1 MHAPTPELPDIA
13 AMRRHYNLGALREA
27 DMDADPIAQFTAWF
41 RDAVGAQ
48 IVEPNAMS
56 LATVWPDGRPL
67 LRTVLLKH
75 FDARGFVFY
84 TNLESRKAQQLQQN
98 PHVALLFPWL
108 PLERQVIITGAVQPL
123 SMVESVKYFLT
134 RPRDSQLGAWASRQ
148 SSPISGRHVLEQE
161 WAAIKRKFAAGEV
174 PMPDFWGGFLV
185 VPETIEFWQGGA
197 DRLHD
202 RILYT
207 RDGAQAWRIGR
218 LAP

>member
-1 MHAPTPELPDIA
+1 
-13 AMRRHYNLGALREA
+13 MRRQYNLGALREA
-27 DMDADPIAQFTAWF
+27 DMDVDPIAQFTAWF
-41 RDAVGAQ
+41 RDAVSSQ

-56 LATVWPDGRPL
+56 LATAWPDGRPL

-75 FDARGFVFY
+75 FDERGFVFY
-84 TNLESRKAQQLQQN
+84 TNLESRKARQLKAN
-98 PHVALLFPWL
+98 PQAALLFPWL
-108 PLERQVIITGAVQPL
+108 LLERQVIITGAVQPL
-123 SMVESVKYFLT
+123 SMAQSVKYFFT
-134 RPRDSQLGAWASRQ
+134 RPRDSQLSAWASKQ
-148 SSPISGRHVLEQE
+148 SSPISSRQVLEQE

-174 PMPDFWGGFLV
+174 PMPDFWGGFCV

-207 RDGAQAWRIGR
+207 RDSATSWSIGR

>member
-1 MHAPTPELPDIA
+1 
-13 AMRRHYNLGALREA
+13 MRRQYNLGALREA
-27 DMDADPIAQFTAWF
+27 DMQVDPIAQFTVWF

-56 LATVWPDGRPL
+56 LATAWPDGRPL

-75 FDARGFVFY
+75 FDERGFVFY
-84 TNLESRKAQQLQQN
+84 TNLESRKARQLKAN
-98 PHVALLFPWL
+98 PHAALLFPWL
-108 PLERQVIITGAVQPL
+108 LLERQVIITGAVQPL
-123 SMVESVKYFLT
+123 SMAESVKYFFT
-134 RPRDSQLGAWASRQ
+134 RPRDSQLSAWASRQ
-148 SSPISGRHVLEQE
+148 SSLISSRHVLEQE

-174 PMPDFWGGFLV
+174 PMPDFWGGFCV

-207 RDGAQAWRIGR
+207 RQSANAWSLGR